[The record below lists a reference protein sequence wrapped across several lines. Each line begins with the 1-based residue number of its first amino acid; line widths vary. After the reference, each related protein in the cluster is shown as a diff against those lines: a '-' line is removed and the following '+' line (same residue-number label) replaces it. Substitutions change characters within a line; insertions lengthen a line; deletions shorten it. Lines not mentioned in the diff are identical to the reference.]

1 MFWDN
6 NRHTCDYYSSTCKD
20 STANKNAHLIEL
32 ADYGKDY
39 DKLDNE
45 KERGIEDQTLDK
57 PYTDLEDSQGYE
69 ELHDASF
76 ESKKAYFTK

>member
-6 NRHTCDYYSSTCKD
+6 TRHTCDYYSGTCKD
-20 STANKNAHLIEL
+20 SAANKKAYL
-32 ADYGKDY
+32 AQLDDNGKDY
-39 DKLDNE
+39 DKIDNE
-45 KERGIEDQTLDK
+45 KEQGVEDQNLDK
-57 PYTDLEDSQGYE
+57 PYTNLEESQGYE